1 MHKVYGC
8 HRPREGCKL
17 HPVGIR
23 RKAEFFQVVIV
34 PVRGVSCIGRLFQV
48 MLNLDWVIVPVRG
61 VSCIGKY
68 AQKQPCDI

>member
-34 PVRGVSCIGRLFQV
+34 PVRGVSCIG
-48 MLNLDWVIVPVRG
+48 
-61 VSCIGKY
+61 KY